1 MKAIVFDK
9 PGDPLY
15 LGEVPDPQPGEGEL
29 LIRVRATALN
39 RADLLQRR
47 GAYAPPDG
55 ASPIL
60 GLEIAG
66 EVVQG
71 TGEWEPGERVM
82 AVVTGGGYAEYAV
95 VPEGV
100 VMHIPEK
107 LGYEEAAAI
116 PEAFLTAYLNLFTLG
131 GLRGHESVLIHSG
144 GSGVGSAAIQLAHA
158 ENAYIFTTAGTPE
171 KLERCRQL
179 GASVVINYK
188 TDSFLDRVN
197 SVTEGR
203 GVGIILDFVGA
214 PYWNDNLAALS
225 VGGRLLLVGFLGG
238 TRGDLS
244 ISAIMSKRLTIGGT
258 TLRGT
263 PLPQKVDLTEAFG
276 NYALPL
282 FDSGELHPVIDRVFP
297 LAKAEEA
304 HAYMASNANIGKIV
318 LRID

>member
-1 MKAIVFDK
+1 MKAIVFDN

-15 LGEVPDPQPGEGEL
+15 LTDVADPQPGDGEVL
-29 LIRVRATALN
+29 VRVHATALN

-47 GAYAPPDG
+47 GSYPPPPG

-71 TGEWEPGERVM
+71 AGEWQPGERIM

-100 VMHIPEK
+100 LMRAPEK
-107 LGYEEAAAI
+107 LSYEEAAAI

-131 GLRGHESVLIHSG
+131 GLHGHESVLIHSG

-158 ENAYIFTTAGTPE
+158 EGAYVFTTASSPA

-179 GASVVINYK
+179 GANVTINYK
-188 TDSFLDRVN
+188 TESFADRIH
-197 SVTEGR
+197 SITEGR

-214 PYWNDNLAALS
+214 PYWNDNLAALA
-225 VGGRLLLVGFLGG
+225 VGGKLLLIGFLGG
-238 TRGDLS
+238 SKGDLN
-244 ISAIMSKRLTIGGT
+244 IGAIMSKRLTVTGT

-263 PLPQKVDLTEAFG
+263 PLPQKIDLTDAFA

-282 FDSGELHPVIDRVFP
+282 FASGELQPVIDRVFP

-304 HAYMASNANIGKIV
+304 HGYLASNASIGKIV